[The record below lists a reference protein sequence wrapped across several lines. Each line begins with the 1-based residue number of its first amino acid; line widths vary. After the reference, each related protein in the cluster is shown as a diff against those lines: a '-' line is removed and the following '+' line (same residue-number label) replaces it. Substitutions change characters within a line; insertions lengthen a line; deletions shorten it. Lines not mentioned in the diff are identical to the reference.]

1 VPVIRDDLGASG
13 TIAIV
18 RGAALPAG
26 PWLNLQFPLRRSAP
40 VRRRNTSSCAD
51 TGRTRRR
58 SRRARRASPACTRIA
73 GGFRSPARRWRAV
86 VLGHGGHIPI
96 LDDDRQTVASGR
108 SPACASHP
116 CACSPRGREASTTAI
131 DGYADG
137 ETPSA
142 SDSSHRF
149 FAPILGAHSRR
160 KFSAP
165 CFYRLIYTA
174 LHALDTAKQPLA
186 GWGVRTRSTRCP
198 RPRSSPPAFGCRGLR
213 RIGGRPAPVGGKIRL
228 HRAEMHHLPPENDT
242 AAPMILPRKR
252 SSSRI
257 LTMHSLAIFKA
268 SSAVSDC
275 EDRSLREGA
284 LRGRFPCI

>member
-13 TIAIV
+13 IIAIV

-186 GWGVRTRSTRCP
+186 GWGVRTRSTSLSSPAIVAASVRL
-198 RPRSSPPAFGCRGLR
+198 PRSTPHRRPACAGGRQNPSPPRGN
-213 RIGGRPAPVGGKIRL
+213 APSAARERHSGAHDL
-228 HRAEMHHLPPENDT
+228 TQEAQFLAHLDN
-242 AAPMILPRKR
+242 A
-252 SSSRI
+252 
-257 LTMHSLAIFKA
+257 
-268 SSAVSDC
+268 
-275 EDRSLREGA
+275 
-284 LRGRFPCI
+284 